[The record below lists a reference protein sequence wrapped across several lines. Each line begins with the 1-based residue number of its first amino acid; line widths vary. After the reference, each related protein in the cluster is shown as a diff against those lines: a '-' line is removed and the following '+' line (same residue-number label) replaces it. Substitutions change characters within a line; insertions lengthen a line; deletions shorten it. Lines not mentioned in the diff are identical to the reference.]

1 LLGQRRKKL
10 VTQCP
15 IDRLHVAAKEG
26 CDVAYIGLAASSL
39 IGGFVVG
46 VAGVALQLSP
56 SLIRWLVWWLPK
68 IIFAGMV
75 LFVYIVWSKRKRASN
90 QAK

>member
-1 LLGQRRKKL
+1 MSTPGKIILAVVL
-10 VTQCP
+10 
-15 IDRLHVAAKEG
+15 
-26 CDVAYIGLAASSL
+26 AYSRLAASSL
-39 IGGFVVG
+39 IGGFIVG
-46 VAGVALQLSP
+46 MAGAALELSP

-75 LFVYIVWSKRKRASN
+75 LFGYILWSKRKRASN